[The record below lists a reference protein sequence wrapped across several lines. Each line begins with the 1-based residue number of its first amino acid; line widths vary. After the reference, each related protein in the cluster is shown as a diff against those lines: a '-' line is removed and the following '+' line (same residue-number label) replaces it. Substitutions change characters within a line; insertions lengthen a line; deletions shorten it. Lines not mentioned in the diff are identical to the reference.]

1 MKKVLKDYK
10 EYKNYYRIEGS
21 CKKHLKELKD
31 FIGDNINE
39 IKDSTWYDMAGGFMM
54 FCIQINNST
63 YCIGNEKYDNKND
76 TIRYENLSLKAF
88 IELEKTDYDMG
99 LLLPDEELKI

>member
-1 MKKVLKDYK
+1 MKKVFKDYE
-10 EYKNYYRIEGS
+10 EYKNYHRIADSDEE
-21 CKKHLKELKD
+21 HLKELWA

-39 IKDSTWYDMAGGFMM
+39 IQDSTWFDMAGGFMM
-54 FCIQINNST
+54 FCIQIDDST
-63 YCIGNEKYDNKND
+63 YCIGNEKYDDEND

-99 LLLPDEELKI
+99 LLLHEEFKI